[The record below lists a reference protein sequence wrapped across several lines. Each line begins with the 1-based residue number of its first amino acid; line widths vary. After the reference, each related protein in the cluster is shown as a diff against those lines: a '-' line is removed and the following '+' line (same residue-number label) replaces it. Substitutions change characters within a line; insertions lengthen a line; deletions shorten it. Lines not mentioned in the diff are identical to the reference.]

1 MIDYP
6 APPLPVCPSPPSP
19 LRGTRLP
26 AGLGWSTVYPDLD
39 FETYS
44 EAGYVWDDQ
53 ANRWTG
59 PPGAPKQTRGL
70 PLVGAEPYV
79 RHHTFRIVWLSYDLK
94 DGLGKRRWRPGLPPP
109 ADLLSYLAAGGIVEA
124 HNAGFERWIWELH
137 CVPKLGWPAV
147 DERQWR
153 CSASKAR
160 ASALP
165 GSLGKLGEV
174 LGISDQKDKR
184 GVALMKL
191 LSMPR
196 QPTQADPRRVQ
207 LPIYDQTEE
216 ARRATEIIV
225 QACMREPGMSARKAA
240 GVVARAAATAREEA
254 EETEAYGQY
263 CDTDIVAESQVSA
276 LLPDLE
282 GLELE
287 WWITH
292 ERINR
297 RGVHIDKIGVQNCI
311 SVVEQ
316 VFAKYNVELQA
327 ITGIDAASKVEQL
340 QGWLR
345 GRGTYL
351 DSLDEEAV
359 EGALKDKLLPPDV
372 RRVLEIRAAAG
383 SASVK
388 KLYAIQNRLSW
399 DDRLRDLYIYH
410 GARTGRSTGEGPQP
424 TNLPKA
430 GPDMARCGL
439 WVKNEFQADSGCKRY
454 FGQHRMS
461 CPFCNRPTYP
471 KPRVEEWNPAIAEE
485 ALAEMAT
492 RSLEWIE
499 LVYGEALPT
508 VAGCL
513 RALFDAAPGHDLI
526 STDYNSI
533 EAVGLAMLAG
543 EQWRI
548 KVFNSHGKIYEASAS
563 TMFSVPLDEILGWK
577 KLHDQHH
584 PLRAKGKIAELAC
597 LAPDTQVLTLRGYVR
612 IVDVRCND
620 TLWDGAEWVSHAG
633 VVFKGRR
640 PVIDLG
646 GARMTQDHLVLCGTS
661 WLEASRVA
669 SSASTRC
676 QALATASAT
685 LSSLA
690 RLPRVTESGCSA
702 LVAPSLTTPCSP
714 TSGMAERRGARPAGT
729 DSRAAPS
736 SSTSN
741 TPVSSQT
748 TNIDDACSI
757 DSLRLSDDATDP
769 TIQPTRTMGLGAS
782 TSSPRGAE
790 TRACSCSTS
799 SPCRGGTTPRS
810 TWTDETSTDHTAQ
823 ATSVSSRGQSTRE
836 TSEPW
841 PTSSAG
847 SATLSDV
854 YDIAHAGPRNR
865 FTIRTTEG
873 HLIVHNCGYQGWI
886 GSAKA
891 FDAPGTDDELKE
903 GILLWRAASPTIE
916 WLWGGQEMRKAAVPV
931 RNALAPGYDGTVAD
945 WALPL
950 AQAERWDRSTYYFG
964 VEGMAVLSML
974 EQNVWHSVTR
984 LDGTDSGIAF
994 MGRGETMYCRIPS
1007 GRILTYHRTRLTPSD
1022 RGGFAL
1028 SYEGWNTNPKNGP
1041 KGWIRMG
1048 TWGGR
1053 LVENINQATCREIL
1067 RAACLVLEQHGYPV
1081 VLHIYDEIVAEIR
1094 EGVGSIEEFERLVTE
1109 GIRHLIQWA
1118 HDWPIRAPGGYRAK
1132 RYRKG

>member
-1 MIDYP
+1 MIDCP
-6 APPLPVCPSPPSP
+6 APLLPVCPSPPSP
-19 LRGTRLP
+19 LRGARLP

-44 EAGYVWDDQ
+44 EAGYVWDGQ

-79 RHHTFRIVWLSYDLK
+79 RHHTFRTVWMSYDLK

-109 ADLLSYLAAGGIVEA
+109 VDLLSYLAAGGIIEA

-147 DERQWR
+147 HERQWR

-184 GVALMKL
+184 GVALMKR

-196 QPTQADPRRVQ
+196 QPTLGDPRRVQ
-207 LPIYDQTEE
+207 LPIYDQAEE
-216 ARRATEIIV
+216 ARRTTEIIV
-225 QACMREPGMSARKAA
+225 QTCMREPGMSNRKLA

-263 CDTDIVAESQVSA
+263 CDTDIEAESQASA
-276 LLPDLE
+276 RLPDLE

-297 RGVHIDKIGVQNCI
+297 RGVHIDKTGVQNCI

-316 VFAKYNVELQA
+316 VFAKYDTELQQ
-327 ITGIDAASKVEQL
+327 ITGIDAASKVAQL
-340 QGWLR
+340 QTWLH
-345 GRGTYL
+345 GRGTHL

-359 EGALKDKLLPPDV
+359 EEALKDKLLPPDV

-388 KLYAIQNRLSW
+388 KLYSILNRLSW
-399 DDRLRDLYIYH
+399 DDRLRDLYIYF

-424 TNLPKA
+424 TNLKKA

-439 WVKNEFQADSGCKRY
+439 WVKNEFQAGSGCKRY
-454 FGQHRMS
+454 FGRHRMS
-461 CPFCNRPTYP
+461 CPFCQHPVWPAT
-471 KPRVEEWNPAIAEE
+471 RVEEWNPTIADE
-485 ALAEMAT
+485 ALAEMAK

-499 LVYGEALPT
+499 SVYGEALA
-508 VAGCL
+508 VIGGCL

-533 EAVGLAMLAG
+533 EAVGLAMIAG
-543 EQWRI
+543 EKWRI
-548 KVFNSHGKIYEASAS
+548 DVFNSHGKIYEASAS
-563 TMFSVPLDEILGWK
+563 TMFGVPLDEILGWK

-584 PLRAKGKIAELAC
+584 PLRALGKVNELA
-597 LAPDTQVLTLRGYVR
+597 
-612 IVDVRCND
+612 N
-620 TLWDGAEWVSHAG
+620 
-633 VVFKGRR
+633 
-640 PVIDLG
+640 
-646 GARMTQDHLVLCGTS
+646 
-661 WLEASRVA
+661 
-669 SSASTRC
+669 
-676 QALATASAT
+676 
-685 LSSLA
+685 
-690 RLPRVTESGCSA
+690 
-702 LVAPSLTTPCSP
+702 
-714 TSGMAERRGARPAGT
+714 
-729 DSRAAPS
+729 
-736 SSTSN
+736 
-741 TPVSSQT
+741 
-748 TNIDDACSI
+748 
-757 DSLRLSDDATDP
+757 
-769 TIQPTRTMGLGAS
+769 
-782 TSSPRGAE
+782 
-790 TRACSCSTS
+790 
-799 SPCRGGTTPRS
+799 
-810 TWTDETSTDHTAQ
+810 
-823 ATSVSSRGQSTRE
+823 
-836 TSEPW
+836 
-841 PTSSAG
+841 
-847 SATLSDV
+847 
-854 YDIAHAGPRNR
+854 
-865 FTIRTTEG
+865 
-873 HLIVHNCGYQGWI
+873 GYQGWVN
-886 GSAKA
+886 SAKA
-891 FDAPGTDDELKE
+891 FNAPGTDEELKE
-903 GILLWRAASPTIE
+903 NILRWRTASPTIE
-916 WLWGGQEMRKAAVPV
+916 WLWGGQTLGKAGTPV
-931 RNALAPGYDGTVAD
+931 RNALEPGYAGTVAD
-945 WALPL
+945 WARPL
-950 AQAERWDRSTYYFG
+950 AKEDRWDRRPYYFG

-994 MGRGETMYCRIPS
+994 KGVGETMYCRIPS
-1007 GRILTYHRTRLTPSD
+1007 GRVLTYHRVRLQASD
-1022 RGGFAL
+1022 RGDGHAL
-1028 SYEGWNTNPKNGP
+1028 SFEGWNTNPKNGP
-1041 KGWIRMG
+1041 KGWHRMP

-1053 LVENINQATCREIL
+1053 LVENINQATCSEIL
-1067 RAACLVLEQHGYPV
+1067 RAACLVLEANGYPV
-1081 VLHIYDEIVAEIR
+1081 VLHVYDEIAAEIA

-1109 GIRHLIQWA
+1109 GIRPLIQWA

>member
-1 MIDYP
+1 MIDCP
-6 APPLPVCPSPPSP
+6 APPLPVRPSPPSP
-19 LRGTRLP
+19 LRGARLP

-44 EAGYVWDDQ
+44 EAGYVWDGQ

-79 RHHTFRIVWLSYDLK
+79 RHHTFRIVWMSYDLK

-109 ADLLSYLAAGGIVEA
+109 VDLLSYLAAGGIIEA

-147 DERQWR
+147 HERQWR

-196 QPTQADPRRVQ
+196 QPTLGDPRRVQ
-207 LPIYDQTEE
+207 LPIYDQAEE
-216 ARRATEIIV
+216 ARRTTEIIV
-225 QACMREPGMSARKAA
+225 QTCMREPGMSNRKLA

-263 CDTDIVAESQVSA
+263 CDTDIEAESQASA
-276 LLPDLE
+276 RLPDLE

-287 WWITH
+287 WWIAH

-297 RGVHIDKIGVQNCI
+297 RGVHIDKTGVQNCI

-316 VFAKYNVELQA
+316 VFAKYDTELQQ
-327 ITGIDAASKVEQL
+327 ITGIDAASKVAQL
-340 QGWLR
+340 QTWLH
-345 GRGTYL
+345 GRGTHL

-359 EGALKDKLLPPDV
+359 EEALKDKLLPPDV

-388 KLYAIQNRLSW
+388 KLYSILNRLSW
-399 DDRLRDLYIYH
+399 DDRLRDLYIYF

-424 TNLPKA
+424 TNLKKA

-439 WVKNEFQADSGCKRY
+439 WVKNEFQAGSGCKRY
-454 FGQHRMS
+454 FGRHRMS
-461 CPFCNRPTYP
+461 CPFCQHPVWPAT
-471 KPRVEEWNPAIAEE
+471 RVEEWNPTIADE
-485 ALAEMAT
+485 ALAEMAK

-499 LVYGEALPT
+499 SVYGEALA
-508 VAGCL
+508 VIGGCL

-533 EAVGLAMLAG
+533 EAVGLAMIAG
-543 EQWRI
+543 EKWRI
-548 KVFNSHGKIYEASAS
+548 DVFNSHGKIYEASAS
-563 TMFSVPLDEILGWK
+563 TMFGVPLDEILGWK

-584 PLRAKGKIAELAC
+584 PLRALGKVNELA
-597 LAPDTQVLTLRGYVR
+597 
-612 IVDVRCND
+612 N
-620 TLWDGAEWVSHAG
+620 
-633 VVFKGRR
+633 
-640 PVIDLG
+640 
-646 GARMTQDHLVLCGTS
+646 
-661 WLEASRVA
+661 
-669 SSASTRC
+669 
-676 QALATASAT
+676 
-685 LSSLA
+685 
-690 RLPRVTESGCSA
+690 
-702 LVAPSLTTPCSP
+702 
-714 TSGMAERRGARPAGT
+714 
-729 DSRAAPS
+729 
-736 SSTSN
+736 
-741 TPVSSQT
+741 
-748 TNIDDACSI
+748 
-757 DSLRLSDDATDP
+757 
-769 TIQPTRTMGLGAS
+769 
-782 TSSPRGAE
+782 
-790 TRACSCSTS
+790 
-799 SPCRGGTTPRS
+799 
-810 TWTDETSTDHTAQ
+810 
-823 ATSVSSRGQSTRE
+823 
-836 TSEPW
+836 
-841 PTSSAG
+841 
-847 SATLSDV
+847 
-854 YDIAHAGPRNR
+854 
-865 FTIRTTEG
+865 
-873 HLIVHNCGYQGWI
+873 GYQGWVN
-886 GSAKA
+886 SAKA
-891 FDAPGTDDELKE
+891 FNAPGTDEELKE
-903 GILLWRAASPTIE
+903 NILRWRTASPTIE
-916 WLWGGQEMRKAAVPV
+916 WLWGGQTLGKAGTPV
-931 RNALAPGYDGTVAD
+931 RNALEPGYAGTVAD
-945 WALPL
+945 WARPL
-950 AQAERWDRSTYYFG
+950 AKEDRWDRSPYYFG

-994 MGRGETMYCRIPS
+994 KGVGETMYCRIPS
-1007 GRILTYHRTRLTPSD
+1007 GRVLTYHKVVLSQSD
-1022 RGGFAL
+1022 RGGYAL

-1041 KGWIRMG
+1041 KGWHRMP

-1053 LVENINQATCREIL
+1053 LVENINQATCSEIL
-1067 RAACLVLEQHGYPV
+1067 RAACLVLEPAGYPV
-1081 VLHIYDEIVAEIR
+1081 VLHVYDEIVAEIA

-1109 GIRHLIQWA
+1109 GIRPLIQWA